1 MSEPAS
7 APRKASAQ
15 RVQAVL
21 AARGFDFQVREFP
34 QSTRTA
40 AEAAAAIGCTVAQ
53 IAKSLVFRG
62 RDSDRPVLV
71 IASGANRVDEAS
83 VAAVI
88 GEKIARA
95 DADYVRARTGFAIGG
110 VPPVGHLEMPQ
121 VVIDRDLLALPEI
134 WAAAG
139 TPNAVFRLT
148 PAALTELC
156 GGRAADIKKA

>member
-1 MSEPAS
+1 VSEPAS

-156 GGRAADIKKA
+156 GGRVADIKKA